1 MINVDISMKAI
12 SNVFIKTAD
21 TLLVFIICYFKILYK
36 SDNSI
41 WIIAIKIAHLKKK
54 RFLLTLHYPIRN
66 WFSEIR
72 KINSVITALK
82 FQRPNFTC
90 TGRNCIYVIMKVKTL
105 KCETKFT
112 SLEIYLNKRPQS
124 MGSYSR
130 NVQPLSLI
138 VCRKFKV
145 KTIDGYYSRGDFRD
159 NFHTSISM
167 GFGFLVFFWFFFFTI
182 SNISTNVKW

>member
-1 MINVDISMKAI
+1 MFNKKQTKLHLLSLPILTSMYIYEWVIGFRQFINILNKTQFNIEEHLLIKKWCFLIWKLLFKEKNNGLILINVDISMKAI

-90 TGRNCIYVIMKVKTL
+90 TGRNCIYVIMK
-105 KCETKFT
+105 
-112 SLEIYLNKRPQS
+112 
-124 MGSYSR
+124 
-130 NVQPLSLI
+130 
-138 VCRKFKV
+138 
-145 KTIDGYYSRGDFRD
+145 GYTFC
-159 NFHTSISM
+159 
-167 GFGFLVFFWFFFFTI
+167 
-182 SNISTNVKW
+182 